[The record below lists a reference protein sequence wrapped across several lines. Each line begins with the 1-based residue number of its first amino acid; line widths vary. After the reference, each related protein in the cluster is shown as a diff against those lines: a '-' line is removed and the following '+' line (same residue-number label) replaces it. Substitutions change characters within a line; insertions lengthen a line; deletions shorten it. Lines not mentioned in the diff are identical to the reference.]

1 MFNSGAMHDKQDTA
15 WKLQS
20 LKLQCLLPGLGEI
33 STQNSAARRRN
44 DICALCW

>member
-1 MFNSGAMHDKQDTA
+1 MFNSGAMHDKQDTV

-33 STQNSAARRRN
+33 STQNSDARRWN